1 MGKFIRGCRECK
13 ARGDGMREKAFYTT
27 FEAAKILGVN
37 PLTVWRWC
45 KGGKI
50 KAWRT
55 PGGHY
60 RIPKQELDRLLAG
73 GEIR

>member
-1 MGKFIRGCRECK
+1 
-13 ARGDGMREKAFYTT
+13 MRKKEFYTT
-27 FEAAKILGVN
+27 FEVAKILGVN
-37 PLTVWRWC
+37 ALTVWRWC
-45 KGGKI
+45 KEGKI

-73 GEIR
+73 AGKSL

>member
-1 MGKFIRGCRECK
+1 
-13 ARGDGMREKAFYTT
+13 MREKKFYTT
-27 FEAAKILGVN
+27 FEVAKILSVN

-45 KGGKI
+45 KKGKI

-60 RIPKQELDRLLAG
+60 RIPREEVDRLLSV
-73 GEIR
+73 R

>member
-1 MGKFIRGCRECK
+1 VFIRECK
-13 ARGDGMREKAFYTT
+13 EYKVRGDGMREKKFYTT
-27 FEAAKILGVN
+27 FEVAKILSVN

-45 KGGKI
+45 KKGKI

-60 RIPKQELDRLLAG
+60 RIPREEVDRLLSV
-73 GEIR
+73 R